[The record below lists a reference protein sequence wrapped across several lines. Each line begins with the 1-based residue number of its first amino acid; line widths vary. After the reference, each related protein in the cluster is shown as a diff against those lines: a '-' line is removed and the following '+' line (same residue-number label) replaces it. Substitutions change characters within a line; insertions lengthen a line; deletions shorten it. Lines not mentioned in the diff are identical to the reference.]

1 MYIPTQ
7 THPRN
12 SHSSDMQAN
21 RRRGIADGEEMATCG
36 WRRVDGGAWQCGKGM
51 ATRGWQHVDGG
62 MWVAASDW
70 RRVNGGV
77 WMAAC
82 GSWRMAGG
90 K

>member
-1 MYIPTQ
+1 
-7 THPRN
+7 
-12 SHSSDMQAN
+12 MQAN
-21 RRRGIADGEEMATCG
+21 RRRGIADSEEMATCG
-36 WRRVDGGAWQCGKGM
+36 WRHVDGGAWQCGKGM
-51 ATRGWQHVDGG
+51 ATRGWQHVDGS

-70 RRVNGGV
+70 RHVNGGV